1 MKQRKQDKLIQKSTD
16 LYNTVYRFAL
26 SRVKN
31 REAAQDIAQTVMET
45 VIKRLDTL
53 KDESSLESWI
63 KAITQNKIQDYF
75 RELKRRQEWTIQDPR
90 DEDVTLQIQ
99 DEEADILDIL
109 TSREANHHLAAA
121 VIRLSELHRRIIV
134 HYIIYGESLTSI
146 AENLQMNYHTV
157 KSHYRRGI
165 AALREEFLK
174 LQEDNAPSHSSKKK

>member
-1 MKQRKQDKLIQKSTD
+1 MKQRKQNELIQKSTD

-53 KDESSLESWI
+53 KDESSLESWV

-75 RELKRRQEWTIQDPR
+75 RELKRRQEWNIWDPR

-121 VIRLSELHRRIIV
+121 VIRLSDLHRRIIV
-134 HYIIYGESLTSI
+134 RHVIYGEPLTSI

-174 LQEDNAPSHSSKKK
+174 LQAETMASDRSKQK

>member
-63 KAITQNKIQDYF
+63 
-75 RELKRRQEWTIQDPR
+75 
-90 DEDVTLQIQ
+90 
-99 DEEADILDIL
+99 
-109 TSREANHHLAAA
+109 
-121 VIRLSELHRRIIV
+121 
-134 HYIIYGESLTSI
+134 
-146 AENLQMNYHTV
+146 
-157 KSHYRRGI
+157 
-165 AALREEFLK
+165 
-174 LQEDNAPSHSSKKK
+174 